1 MRDRVIKE
9 TNKKEE
15 GKKMMKRMT
24 ARMIARSV
32 ISQVSTNVPGKPKQ
46 AKYSFMGYSPP
57 MSDF

>member
-1 MRDRVIKE
+1 MSPQDE
-9 TNKKEE
+9 TNIAAAQKYAYCL
-15 GKKMMKRMT
+15 RRIT